1 LNLPLHGSNPKYLY
15 EAYDL
20 NMPEQIVDFSVNLN
34 PFGPPAQLREAW
46 NELYFDAID
55 YPDPYG
61 QALVEAIAKFHNL
74 DENMV
79 IIGNGAA
86 ELIYLIGQIFAQR
99 HVLIVEPAFSEYK
112 KACEAFGCK
121 VSSHVLYDRHDWDID
136 IVRIEA
142 ELTGKDALFFCHP
155 NNPTGKVYS
164 KKQLLSLIEVAK
176 KHAACVVIDEA
187 FADFCSESISV
198 AQELKRYPNLIVLR
212 SLTKM
217 YAIAG
222 LRLGYVLAHP
232 ETISLLKQ
240 KQPHWSVNGI
250 ALKAGQICL
259 KDNTHATRTRQLIDQ
274 ERKRMITVLQNLG
287 FRCSD
292 SSVNF
297 FLIQDPSLS
306 SMDPLIS
313 FLLKRELVVRHTKN
327 FRGLDGRYI
336 RVAVRKKEENDQL
349 LSALREWK
357 AK

>member
-15 EAYDL
+15 DAYDL
-20 NMPEQIVDFSVNLN
+20 NIPEQIIDFSVNLN
-34 PFGPPAQLREAW
+34 PYGPPAKLREIW
-46 NELYFDAID
+46 NELYHDAID

-61 QALVEAIAKFHNL
+61 QDLVSAIAQHHNL

-79 IIGNGAA
+79 MIGNGAA
-86 ELIYLIGQIFAQR
+86 ELIFLLGQFFAER
-99 HVLIVEPAFSEYK
+99 HVLVVEPAFSEYK

-121 VSSHVLYDRHDWDID
+121 VFSHVLYDQHDWNID
-136 IVRIEA
+136 FVRIE
-142 ELTGKDALFFCHP
+142 EDVTGKDALFFCHP
-155 NNPTGKVYS
+155 NNPTGKVYP
-164 KKQLLSLIEVAK
+164 KDHLLSLVEMAK
-176 KHAACVVIDEA
+176 EHACYVVIDEA
-187 FADFCSESISV
+187 FADFCSESTSIV
-198 AQELKRYPNLIVLR
+198 KELQRYPNLIVLR

-222 LRLGYVLAHP
+222 LRLGYLLAHP
-232 ETISLLKQ
+232 EIISKLKQ
-240 KQPHWSVNGI
+240 KQPHWSVNAI
-250 ALKAGQICL
+250 ALKAGLICL
-259 KDNTHATRTRQLIDQ
+259 KDDQHADRTRQMIDQ
-274 ERKRMITVLQNLG
+274 ERNRMIDALQNMG

-297 FLIQDPSLS
+297 FLIHDPDIP
-306 SMDPLIS
+306 SMDPLIT
-313 FLLKRELVVRHTKN
+313 FLLKKGLVVRHTKN